1 MNKDPNHKNILII
14 DDDERICRLL
24 ERYLSKNGFSVGSI
38 QSGALLEVTMAQV
51 NPNLLL
57 LDLGLPD
64 EHGFDVARKARVI
77 DPKVG
82 IVILTGSTDDIDQIV
97 GLELGADDYIAKPFD
112 ERQLLARIRSVMRR
126 VQSQVSEPEDD
137 LGVISIGNI
146 ELNLNSY
153 EASGRT
159 GSIGFTVHEFQ
170 LLAFLAK
177 GKGRVLSR
185 DQILDELCGRY
196 WSPFDRSVDVLIG
209 KIRQKLKAAGEAD
222 LIITVRGAGYKLH
235 VPTADIG

>member
-1 MNKDPNHKNILII
+1 
-14 DDDERICRLL
+14 
-24 ERYLSKNGFSVGSI
+24 
-38 QSGALLEVTMAQV
+38 MAQV

-153 EASGRT
+153 EASGGT

>member
-1 MNKDPNHKNILII
+1 MNKDPNHKNILIV

-126 VQSQVSEPEDD
+126 VQSQVSESEDD
-137 LGVISIGNI
+137 LDVISIGNI

-153 EASGRT
+153 EAVGRT

>member
-1 MNKDPNHKNILII
+1 MNKDPNHKNILIV

-126 VQSQVSEPEDD
+126 VQSQVSESEDVLD
-137 LGVISIGNI
+137 VISIGNI

-153 EASGRT
+153 EAAGRT

-185 DQILDELCGRY
+185 DQILDELCGRD
-196 WSPFDRSVDVLIG
+196 WSPYDRSVDVLIG

-222 LIITVRGAGYKLH
+222 MIITVRGAGYKLH

>member
-1 MNKDPNHKNILII
+1 MNKDPNHKNILIV

-97 GLELGADDYIAKPFD
+97 GLELGADDYISKPFD

-126 VQSQVSEPEDD
+126 VQSQVSESEDD
-137 LGVISIGNI
+137 LDVISIGNI

-153 EASGRT
+153 EAAGRT

-222 LIITVRGAGYKLH
+222 MIITVRGAGYKLH

>member
-1 MNKDPNHKNILII
+1 MNNHPNHKNILVV

-24 ERYLSKNGFSVGSI
+24 ERYLSRNGFSVESI
-38 QSGALLEVTMAQV
+38 QSGASLEAKMAQV

-82 IVILTGSTDDIDQIV
+82 IIILTGSTDDIDQIV
-97 GLELGADDYIAKPFD
+97 GLELGADDYIVKPFD

-126 VQSQVSEPEDD
+126 VESQVSEPEDD
-137 LGVISIGNI
+137 LDIITIGDI

-153 EASGRT
+153 DAAGRT

-177 GKGRVLSR
+177 GKGRVISR
-185 DQILDELCGRY
+185 GQILDELCGRD
-196 WSPFDRSVDVLIG
+196 WSPYDRSVDVLIG

-222 LIITVRGAGYKLH
+222 MIITVRGAGYKLH

>member
-1 MNKDPNHKNILII
+1 MNKDPNHKNILIV

-126 VQSQVSEPEDD
+126 VQSQVSESEDD
-137 LGVISIGNI
+137 LDVISIGNI

-153 EASGRT
+153 EAVGRT

-177 GKGRVLSR
+177 GKGKVLSR

>member
-24 ERYLSKNGFSVGSI
+24 ERYLSKNGFSVVSI

-126 VQSQVSEPEDD
+126 VQSQVSESEDVLD
-137 LGVISIGNI
+137 VISIGNI

-153 EASGRT
+153 EAAGRT

>member
-153 EASGRT
+153 EAAGRT

-185 DQILDELCGRY
+185 NQMLDELCGRY
-196 WSPFDRSVDVLIG
+196 WSPYDRSVDVLIG

>member
-1 MNKDPNHKNILII
+1 
-14 DDDERICRLL
+14 
-24 ERYLSKNGFSVGSI
+24 
-38 QSGALLEVTMAQV
+38 MAQV

-64 EHGFDVARKARVI
+64 EHGFDVARKARLI

-82 IVILTGSTDDIDQIV
+82 IIILTGSTDDIDQIV

-126 VQSQVSEPEDD
+126 VQSQVSESEDD
-137 LGVISIGNI
+137 LDVISIGNI

-153 EASGRT
+153 EAVGRT

-177 GKGRVLSR
+177 GRGRVLSR

>member
-1 MNKDPNHKNILII
+1 MNKDPNHKNILIV

-126 VQSQVSEPEDD
+126 VQSQVSESEDD
-137 LGVISIGNI
+137 LDVISIGNI

-153 EASGRT
+153 EAVGRT

-170 LLAFLAK
+170 LLAFRAK

>member
-1 MNKDPNHKNILII
+1 MNKDPNHKNVLII

-126 VQSQVSEPEDD
+126 VQSQVSESEDVLD
-137 LGVISIGNI
+137 VISIGNI

-153 EASGRT
+153 EAAGRT

>member
-1 MNKDPNHKNILII
+1 
-14 DDDERICRLL
+14 
-24 ERYLSKNGFSVGSI
+24 
-38 QSGALLEVTMAQV
+38 MAQV

-126 VQSQVSEPEDD
+126 VQSQVSESEDVLD
-137 LGVISIGNI
+137 VISIGNI

-153 EASGRT
+153 EAAGRT

>member
-1 MNKDPNHKNILII
+1 MNKDPNHKNILIV

-126 VQSQVSEPEDD
+126 VQSQVSESEDD
-137 LGVISIGNI
+137 LDVISIGNI

-153 EASGRT
+153 EAVGRT

-177 GKGRVLSR
+177 GKGRVISR
-185 DQILDELCGRY
+185 DQILDELCGRD
-196 WSPFDRSVDVLIG
+196 WSPYDRSVDVLIG

-222 LIITVRGAGYKLH
+222 MIITVRGAGYKLH

>member
-1 MNKDPNHKNILII
+1 MNKDPNHKNILIV

-126 VQSQVSEPEDD
+126 VQSQVSESEDD
-137 LGVISIGNI
+137 LDVISIGNI

-153 EASGRT
+153 EAVGRT
-159 GSIGFTVHEFQ
+159 GAIGFTVHEFQ

>member
-1 MNKDPNHKNILII
+1 MNKDPNHKNILIV

-24 ERYLSKNGFSVGSI
+24 ERYLSKNGFSVVSI

-196 WSPFDRSVDVLIG
+196 WSPYDRSVDVLIG

-235 VPTADIG
+235 VPTEDIG

>member
-126 VQSQVSEPEDD
+126 VQSQVSESEDVLD
-137 LGVISIGNI
+137 VISIGNI

-153 EASGRT
+153 EAAGRT

-196 WSPFDRSVDVLIG
+196 WSPYDRSVDVLIG

-235 VPTADIG
+235 VPTEDIG

>member
-1 MNKDPNHKNILII
+1 MNNDPNHKNILIV
-14 DDDERICRLL
+14 DDDESICRLL
-24 ERYLSKNGFSVGSI
+24 ERYLSKNGFSVESI
-38 QSGALLEVTMAQV
+38 QSGAMLEATMAQV
-51 NPNLLL
+51 HPNLLL

-64 EHGFDVARKARVI
+64 EHGFDVARKARVL

-126 VQSQVSEPEDD
+126 VESQVAEPEND
-137 LGVISIGNI
+137 LDIITVGNI

-153 EASGRT
+153 EAAGRK

-185 DQILDELCGRY
+185 DQILDELCGRD
-196 WSPFDRSVDVLIG
+196 WSPYDRSVDVLIG
-209 KIRQKLKAAGEAD
+209 KIRQKLKATGEAD
-222 LIITVRGAGYKLH
+222 MIITVRGAGYKLH

>member
-1 MNKDPNHKNILII
+1 MNKDPNHKNILIV

-24 ERYLSKNGFSVGSI
+24 ERYLSKNGFSVVSI

-126 VQSQVSEPEDD
+126 VQSQVSESEDVLD
-137 LGVISIGNI
+137 VISIGNI

-153 EASGRT
+153 EAAGRT

>member
-1 MNKDPNHKNILII
+1 MNKDPNHKNILIV

-126 VQSQVSEPEDD
+126 VQSQVSESEDVLD
-137 LGVISIGNI
+137 VISIGNI

-153 EASGRT
+153 EAAGRT

-235 VPTADIG
+235 VPTEDIG

>member
-1 MNKDPNHKNILII
+1 MNKDPNHKNVLII

-153 EASGRT
+153 EAAGRT

-235 VPTADIG
+235 VPTEDIG

>member
-1 MNKDPNHKNILII
+1 MNNHPNHKNILVV

-24 ERYLSKNGFSVGSI
+24 ERYLSKNAFSVESI
-38 QSGALLEVTMAQV
+38 QSGALLEATMAQV

-82 IVILTGSTDDIDQIV
+82 IIILTGSTDDIDQIV

-126 VQSQVSEPEDD
+126 VESQVSEPEDD
-137 LGVISIGNI
+137 LDIITIGNI

-153 EASGRT
+153 EAAGRT
-159 GSIGFTVHEFQ
+159 GSVGFTVHEFQ

-177 GKGRVLSR
+177 GKGRVISR
-185 DQILDELCGRY
+185 DQILDELCGRD
-196 WSPFDRSVDVLIG
+196 WSPYDRSVDVLIG

-222 LIITVRGAGYKLH
+222 MIITVRGAGYKLH

>member
-1 MNKDPNHKNILII
+1 MNKDPNHKNILIV

-126 VQSQVSEPEDD
+126 VQSQVSESEDVLD
-137 LGVISIGNI
+137 VISIGNI

-153 EASGRT
+153 EAAGRT

>member
-126 VQSQVSEPEDD
+126 VQSQVSESEDVLD
-137 LGVISIGNI
+137 VISIGNI

-153 EASGRT
+153 EAAGRT

-235 VPTADIG
+235 VPTEDIG

>member
-1 MNKDPNHKNILII
+1 MNKDPNHKNILIV

-126 VQSQVSEPEDD
+126 VQSQVSESEDD
-137 LGVISIGNI
+137 LDVISIGNI

-153 EASGRT
+153 EAAGRT

>member
-1 MNKDPNHKNILII
+1 MNKDPNHKNILIV

-82 IVILTGSTDDIDQIV
+82 IIILSGSTDDIDQIV

-126 VQSQVSEPEDD
+126 VQSQVSESEDD
-137 LGVISIGNI
+137 LDVISIGNI

-153 EASGRT
+153 EAVGRT

>member
-1 MNKDPNHKNILII
+1 MNKDPNHKNILIV

-126 VQSQVSEPEDD
+126 VQSQVSESEDD
-137 LGVISIGNI
+137 LDVISIGNI

-153 EASGRT
+153 EAVGRT

-185 DQILDELCGRY
+185 DQILDELCGRD
-196 WSPFDRSVDVLIG
+196 WSPYDRSVDVLIG
-209 KIRQKLKAAGEAD
+209 KIRRKLKAAGEAD
-222 LIITVRGAGYKLH
+222 MIITVRGAGYKLH

>member
-1 MNKDPNHKNILII
+1 MNKDPNHKDILIV

-126 VQSQVSEPEDD
+126 VQSQVSESEDD
-137 LGVISIGNI
+137 LDVISIGNI

-153 EASGRT
+153 EAVGRT

>member
-1 MNKDPNHKNILII
+1 MNKDPNHKNILIV

-24 ERYLSKNGFSVGSI
+24 ERYLSKNGFSVVSI

-126 VQSQVSEPEDD
+126 LQSQVSEPEDD

-153 EASGRT
+153 EAAGRT

>member
-24 ERYLSKNGFSVGSI
+24 ERYLSKNGFSVVSI

-126 VQSQVSEPEDD
+126 VQSQVSESEDVLD
-137 LGVISIGNI
+137 VISIGNI

-153 EASGRT
+153 EAAGRT

-235 VPTADIG
+235 VPTEDIG

>member
-1 MNKDPNHKNILII
+1 MNNDPNHKNILIV
-14 DDDERICRLL
+14 DDDESICRLL
-24 ERYLSKNGFSVGSI
+24 ERYLSKNGFSVASI
-38 QSGALLEVTMAQV
+38 QSGAMLEATMAQV
-51 NPNLLL
+51 HPNLLL

-64 EHGFDVARKARVI
+64 EHGFDVARKARML

-126 VQSQVSEPEDD
+126 VESQVAEPGND
-137 LGVISIGNI
+137 LDIITVGNI

-153 EASGRT
+153 EAAGRT

-185 DQILDELCGRY
+185 DQILDELCGRD
-196 WSPFDRSVDVLIG
+196 WSPYDRSVDVLIG

-222 LIITVRGAGYKLH
+222 MIITVRGAGYKLH

>member
-1 MNKDPNHKNILII
+1 MNKDPNHKNILIV

-24 ERYLSKNGFSVGSI
+24 ERYLSKNGFSVVSI

>member
-1 MNKDPNHKNILII
+1 MNKDPNHKNILIV

-126 VQSQVSEPEDD
+126 VQSQVSESEDD
-137 LGVISIGNI
+137 LDVISIGNI

-153 EASGRT
+153 EAVGRT

-185 DQILDELCGRY
+185 DQILDELCGRD
-196 WSPFDRSVDVLIG
+196 WSPYDRSVDVLIG

-222 LIITVRGAGYKLH
+222 MIITVRGAGYKLH

>member
-1 MNKDPNHKNILII
+1 
-14 DDDERICRLL
+14 
-24 ERYLSKNGFSVGSI
+24 
-38 QSGALLEVTMAQV
+38 MAQV

-126 VQSQVSEPEDD
+126 VQSQVSESEDD
-137 LGVISIGNI
+137 LDVISIGNI

-153 EASGRT
+153 EAVGRT

>member
-126 VQSQVSEPEDD
+126 VQSQVSESEDVLD
-137 LGVISIGNI
+137 VISIGNI

-153 EASGRT
+153 EAAGRT

>member
-1 MNKDPNHKNILII
+1 MNNHPNHKNILVV

-24 ERYLSKNGFSVGSI
+24 ERYLSKNGFSVESI
-38 QSGALLEVTMAQV
+38 ESGALLEAKMAQV

-82 IVILTGSTDDIDQIV
+82 IIILTGSTDDIDQIV

-126 VQSQVSEPEDD
+126 VESQVSEPEDD
-137 LGVISIGNI
+137 LDIITIGNI

-153 EASGRT
+153 EAAGRT

-177 GKGRVLSR
+177 GKGRVISR
-185 DQILDELCGRY
+185 DQILDELCGRD
-196 WSPFDRSVDVLIG
+196 WSPYDRSVDVLIG
-209 KIRQKLKAAGEAD
+209 KIRRKLKAAGEAD
-222 LIITVRGAGYKLH
+222 MIITVRGAGYKLH
-235 VPTADIG
+235 VTTADIG

>member
-1 MNKDPNHKNILII
+1 MNKDPNHKNILIV

-126 VQSQVSEPEDD
+126 VQSQVSESEDD
-137 LGVISIGNI
+137 LDVISIGNI

-153 EASGRT
+153 EAAGRT

-177 GKGRVLSR
+177 GKGKVLSR
-185 DQILDELCGRY
+185 DQILDELCGRD
-196 WSPFDRSVDVLIG
+196 WSPYDRSVDVLIG